1 MTTRDGSNQD
11 KNVVAPLLHPSCS
24 PCPQALPA
32 GIAGARPPSS
42 LAHIV
47 AQANI
52 QRLSLIGLSKNVGK
66 TTTTNHLLE
75 TLLSEGLYRAE
86 ELVITSLGLDGEAT
100 DALTGLPKPRYVPQS
115 GIIVATTA
123 DLLRQ
128 AESEGTQLEHLL
140 QLPGRTAL
148 GLVMLARVVRPGR
161 IIIAG
166 PTLLRD
172 LRSTLDQLTEEY
184 GTRLAIIEGAINR
197 LGAASPAITDACIVC
212 TGASAGATPEI
223 VARRTAD
230 VLARLTTPQTR
241 WIDAYR
247 KLEPQARLLI
257 CSSENGDTEQF
268 MSLSEPAIEA
278 QWIIEHMQPAQ
289 RAIFLLRGAF
299 TEELSRELLAQLP
312 QQSGNVQSEQQAEL
326 VIGDATR
333 IFCHSVV
340 LQRLAARGLHVRVA
354 APIHILALT
363 INPYTPEY
371 ACTPQRL
378 LDALIKELPSGHPP
392 ILDVVSGLSA

>member
-1 MTTRDGSNQD
+1 
-11 KNVVAPLLHPSCS
+11 
-24 PCPQALPA
+24 LPA

-247 KLEPQARLLI
+247 KLEPQAHLLI